1 MEIQRLI
8 EFNKI
13 EEACGNRYVAVQWLT
28 RETRRL
34 EKITKDYNIPE
45 SKMITWA
52 LTGYCPYSIHQLE
65 CRKRPDHLDH
75 LDELLEFVLDEKVKE
90 AVCTFY
96 KLSVKHKRLIL
107 CDLADLGESRVSRV
121 NILLRMAWNNSL

>member
-13 EEACGNRYVAVQWLT
+13 EEACGSRYVAIQWLT

-34 EKITKDYNIPE
+34 EELTKNYNIPE

-52 LTGYCPYSIHQLE
+52 LTGICPYSNFQLE
-65 CRKRPDHLDH
+65 CRKRPKQIDH
-75 LDELLEFVLDEKVKE
+75 LDELLEFVLDDEVKG

-96 KLSVKHKRLIL
+96 KLSVRRKRLLL
-107 CDLADLGESRVSRV
+107 CDRVELGESRLSRV
-121 NILLRMAWNNSL
+121 NILLRMAWNNFI